1 MIYKLSFLKEAAEDY
16 RRLDASQRL
25 YVDKTLKKIRR
36 NPLVDKEGGY
46 GKPLSNQNSSKLAG
60 YLKIKLKK
68 QGIRIIYKL
77 EKTENEV
84 IVIIIGMREDSKVY
98 KEAAKR
104 VAKLK

>member
-46 GKPLSNQNSSKLAG
+46 GKPLSNQNGSKLAG

-77 EKTENEV
+77 EKIENEI

-98 KEAAKR
+98 KEGSKR